1 MKFTQ
6 FFSILIAI
14 GIFVSC
20 TESANDKSKQSDSA
34 TGPNGKVTDV
44 LPKTE
49 ISSENT
55 TPANVIKGTM
65 NSTEFGSMGFLL
77 NKSKWAEQVANEKV
91 TFLCPTE
98 KSLELN
104 NRQLVAEF
112 KRPENQD
119 LLDEYIA
126 LHVLKGEIILSKT
139 TTTDVETISGIKLKI
154 DRENHTIDGVH
165 YTDREI
171 QTGMGNIIVM
181 DDLLRYPQSELKARA
196 GKRLKKSV

>member
-1 MKFTQ
+1 MKITP
-6 FFSILIAI
+6 FFFLVLLT
-14 GIFVSC
+14 GWCTSC
-20 TESANDKSKQSDSA
+20 TEGAQNNQTPSAVPSVQNTKTA
-34 TGPNGKVTDV
+34 
-44 LPKTE
+44 LPDAE
-49 ISSENT
+49 SNT
-55 TPANVIKGTM
+55 TAANVIRATI

-104 NRQLVAEF
+104 NRQLLSEF

-139 TTTDVETISGIKLKI
+139 TITDVETISGIKLKI

-165 YTDREI
+165 YSDREI

-196 GKRLKKSV
+196 GTRLKKSV